1 MFLSMVPSLPAD
13 PVKRCPHLGL
23 RDDPA
28 TAHGFPSRWNYCH
41 SVKPITPPSLAQQ
54 REVCLTTGYASCPA
68 LAAGKKKSLP
78 KGLRWREVGAV
89 RKLIG
94 RWISVVIILSF
105 LIGAGLIFSGYWVP
119 SWVEN
124 APVSVWISGVIPQKT
139 TTNTPTV
146 APAVVT
152 ETDTPTVVIKTA
164 TVTPEKS
171 IVSETPS
178 LSEENIAATQT
189 ELALASRC
197 AYPLESPFGGVNRQF
212 LFYEVAAGESMAILT
227 ERYETTRSAI
237 EAVNYFLP
245 SPLWADHVIVIPLN
259 TKNIDGLTSFK
270 PVLLDEEDISL
281 EELALNLL
289 VSSAELMEFN
299 QLDPSCRS
307 FQGWILVPAEKIVP

>member
-1 MFLSMVPSLPAD
+1 MSLSETRSLFYD
-13 PVKRCPHLGL
+13 EDKRCPHLGL
-23 RDDPA
+23 RDDSV

-41 SVKPITPPSLAQQ
+41 GVKPITPPSLAQQ

-68 LAAGKKKSLP
+68 LAAEQKKTLP
-78 KGLRWREVGAV
+78 KDLRWREVGAG

-94 RWISVVIILSF
+94 RWIIVAASLIL
-105 LIGAGLIFSGYWVP
+105 LILGGLLFSGVWVP

-124 APVSVWISGVIPQKT
+124 APVPAWIQKT

-152 ETDTPTVVIKTA
+152 ETEPPTVVINTA

-171 IVSETPS
+171 IVSETPT
-178 LSEENIAATQT
+178 LSEEKIAATQT
-189 ELALASRC
+189 KTALENRC
-197 AYPLESPFGGVNRQF
+197 AYPLESPFDSARGQF
-212 LFYEVAAGESMAILT
+212 VFYEVAPGESMTILT
-227 ERYETTRSAI
+227 ERYETTQSAI

-245 SPLWADHVIVIPLN
+245 FPLWAEQVLIIPLN
-259 TKNIDGLTSFK
+259 TTNIDGLPLFK

-281 EELALNLL
+281 EELAQSLL
-289 VSSAELMEFN
+289 VSSAELIEFN

-307 FQGWILVPAEKIVP
+307 FQGWILVPAEKLVP

>member
-1 MFLSMVPSLPAD
+1 MFLSVDPSLSAD
-13 PVKRCPHLGL
+13 PDKRCPHLGL

-28 TAHGFPSRWNYCH
+28 TAFGSPSKWNYCH
-41 SVKPITPPSLAQQ
+41 SVTPIAPPSLAQQ

-68 LAAGKKKSLP
+68 LAAGQKCLP
-78 KGLRWREVGAV
+78 KDLRLREAGVG

-94 RWISVVIILSF
+94 RWIIVVVSLTLLIL
-105 LIGAGLIFSGYWVP
+105 GGLIFSGYWVP

-146 APAVVT
+146 VI

-189 ELALASRC
+189 KIALASRC
-197 AYPLESPFGGVNRQF
+197 AYPLESPFDSAWGQF
-212 LFYEVAAGESMAILT
+212 LFYEVAPGESMTILT
-227 ERYETTRSAI
+227 ERYETTQSAI

-289 VSSAELMEFN
+289 VSSAELIEFN

>member
-1 MFLSMVPSLPAD
+1 MLFCVVPSLPAD

-28 TAHGFPSRWNYCH
+28 TAYGFPSRWNYCH
-41 SVKPITPPSLAQQ
+41 GVRPITPPSLAQQ

-68 LAAGKKKSLP
+68 IEAGKKKSLP

-94 RWISVVIILSF
+94 RWIIVVASLTLLIL
-105 LIGAGLIFSGYWVP
+105 GGLIFSGYWVP

-124 APVSVWISGVIPQKT
+124 VPVPAWMQKT
-139 TTNTPTV
+139 TTNTPTE
-146 APAVVT
+146 APAVIT

-171 IVSETPS
+171 IVSETPT

-189 ELALASRC
+189 EIALENRC
-197 AYPLESPFGGVNRQF
+197 AYQLESPFDSARGQF
-212 LFYEVAAGESMAILT
+212 IFYEVAPGESMTILT
-227 ERYETTRSAI
+227 ERYETTQSAL

-245 SPLWADHVIVIPLN
+245 SPLWAELVIVIPLN
-259 TKNIDGLTSFK
+259 RTNIDGLPLFK
-270 PVLLDEEDISL
+270 PVLLDEEDISV
-281 EELALNLL
+281 EELAQSLF
-289 VSSAELMEFN
+289 VSAVELIEFN

-307 FQGWILVPAEKIVP
+307 FQGWILVPAEKLVP

>member
-1 MFLSMVPSLPAD
+1 MSLSTDSSLSAEAN
-13 PVKRCPHLGL
+13 KRCPHLGL

-41 SVKPITPPSLAQQ
+41 GVKPITPPSLAQQ

-68 LAAGKKKSLP
+68 IEAGQKKSLP
-78 KGLRWREVGAV
+78 KGLRRREVGAG

-94 RWISVVIILSF
+94 RWIIVIASLTLLIL
-105 LIGAGLIFSGYWVP
+105 GGLIFSGYWVP
-119 SWVEN
+119 SWVEKT
-124 APVSVWISGVIPQKT
+124 PVLVWISRVIPQKT
-139 TTNTPTV
+139 TTYTPTV
-146 APAVVT
+146 APTVVK

-189 ELALASRC
+189 KIALASRC
-197 AYPLESPFGGVNRQF
+197 AYPLESPFDGVNNQF
-212 LFYEVAAGESMAILT
+212 LFHEVAAGESMTKLT
-227 ERYETTRSAI
+227 ERYETTQSAI

-245 SPLWADHVIVIPLN
+245 SPLWAEQVIVIPLN
-259 TKNIDGLTSFK
+259 TSNIVGLPLFK
-270 PVLLDEEDISL
+270 PVLLDEEDISV
-281 EELALNLL
+281 EELAQSLL
-289 VSSAELMEFN
+289 VSSAELIEFN

-307 FQGWILVPAEKIVP
+307 FQGWILVPAEKFIP